1 MIILILYHLLF
12 FYFYSFHPYLF
23 FNKDQMSITFMGFC
37 INDKGDAIDPNSGKI
52 ILPQVM
58 SVQLKNLLL
67 IQRAELSEN
76 YCNW

>member
-1 MIILILYHLLF
+1 
-12 FYFYSFHPYLF
+12 
-23 FNKDQMSITFMGFC
+23 MGFC
-37 INDKGDAIDPNSGKI
+37 INDKGDAIDPNSRKI

-67 IQRAELSEN
+67 TQKVDLSEN